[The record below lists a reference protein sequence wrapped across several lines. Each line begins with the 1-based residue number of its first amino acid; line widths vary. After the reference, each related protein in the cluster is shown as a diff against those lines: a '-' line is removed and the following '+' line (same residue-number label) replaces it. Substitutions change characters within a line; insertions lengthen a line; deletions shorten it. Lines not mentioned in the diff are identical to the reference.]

1 MRDTKML
8 LANLSDRLL
17 DEISTEFRK
26 TERNR
31 DTFRVR
37 LMLASERRTRQS
49 NNKDKAGREE

>member
-1 MRDTKML
+1 ML